1 MFKLKNQFKII
12 SIYLFIFLGLLLVNN
27 NLLMANNANSNTNIP
42 RNNNVD
48 NNILTQIR
56 TLHDLLLNEANLF
69 QELYNATRDNLPQDI
84 IINLKNQIRNIHI
97 QSENIRI
104 NILPNQ

>member
-1 MFKLKNQFKII
+1 
-12 SIYLFIFLGLLLVNN
+12 
-27 NLLMANNANSNTNIP
+27 MANETNSDDNMP
-42 RNNNVD
+42 RNNNVND
-48 NNILTQIR
+48 NILRQQIR

-69 QELYNATRDNLPQDI
+69 QELYNAISDNLPQDI

-104 NILPNQ
+104 NILPNQQ

>member
-1 MFKLKNQFKII
+1 
-12 SIYLFIFLGLLLVNN
+12 
-27 NLLMANNANSNTNIP
+27 MANNANSNVNIP
-42 RNNNVD
+42 RNNNVN

-56 TLHDLLLNEANLF
+56 TLHDLLLSEANLF
-69 QELYNATRDNLPQDI
+69 QEIYNAARDNLPQDI

-104 NILPNQ
+104 NILSNQ